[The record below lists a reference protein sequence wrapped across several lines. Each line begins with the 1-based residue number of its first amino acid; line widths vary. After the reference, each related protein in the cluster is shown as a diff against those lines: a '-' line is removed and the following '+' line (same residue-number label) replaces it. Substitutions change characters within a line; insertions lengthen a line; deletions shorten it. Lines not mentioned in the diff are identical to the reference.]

1 MAKIKV
7 EFQKVVDKRGTRVRG
22 LWRRADVFYAQ
33 LRTTNPTTG
42 KRRPQKYALDP
53 EITTIPQAL
62 QALAELKAKERRGEL
77 RGRTGIQTFGEYRTY
92 YLKHAQ
98 KNKHTMENEA
108 SFLRSWEAHFGSD
121 MRLDNIKESSIR
133 DFLRVEGERVSVRT
147 GQRLS
152 NHSLNVR
159 VYALRSMLRM
169 AKEERLIVR
178 LPFEGIKKRKHQA
191 EKKDIPSLE
200 QIEQYVST
208 AIKCCPKSGKQFAD
222 YLHLLMF
229 TGARE
234 TEALSLQ
241 WGDINFEQRQVHFH
255 RNTKF
260 GKERHLDFNPK
271 LEALLKEMHARRDIN
286 TDWLFPSPRP
296 NQQGGR
302 LTNFRATLEK
312 VRAKGGVYLSEHYL
326 RHYFA
331 SKSVEA
337 GVDRFTLVKWLGHA
351 DGGKLIAE
359 TYGHLSNE
367 FQLKQAQ
374 KLTNL

>member
-1 MAKIKV
+1 MAKTKV
-7 EFQKVVDKRGTRVRG
+7 EFQKVSDKRGARVRG
-22 LWRRADVFYAQ
+22 LWRRGDVFYAQ

-42 KRRPQKYALDP
+42 KRRPQKFALDP

-62 QALAELKAKERRGEL
+62 QALAEMRAKERRGEL
-77 RGRTGIQTFGEYRTY
+77 RGRTGIPTFGEYRTY

-98 KNKHTMENEA
+98 KNKHSLENEA
-108 SFLRSWEAHFGSD
+108 SFLRYWEAHFGSD
-121 MRLDNIKESSIR
+121 MRLDKIKESSIR
-133 DFLRVEGERVSVRT
+133 DFLRVEGERVSDRT
-147 GQRLS
+147 GKPLS

-178 LPFEGIKKRKHQA
+178 LPFEGIKKRKHKA

-200 QIEQYVST
+200 QIERYVST
-208 AIKCCPKSGKQFAD
+208 AIDCCPKSGKQFAD

-271 LEALLKEMHARRDIN
+271 LEALLKEMHARRDIK

-367 FQLKQAQ
+367 FQLTQAQ